1 MKRRILAT
9 LLSLCLVV
17 GLFPATALAAEEGT
31 FPVKVSNFAEL
42 KTALTEDA
50 DADTGDTQSNN
61 EENVVAMVGDM
72 TYTTLAEAVAHAK
85 ASDTVTMMANTTETA
100 ATGGYRKAGIV
111 HDSGCTIDGNGYT
124 LTVEGANNTWD
135 CAIYTKGGTIKN
147 LTIAGA
153 FRGIFTDGLT
163 QDLYV
168 DNCVIDNVCYTFS
181 ADGSGDYDVVFTNTT
196 LNGWTSYTSGFQSV
210 SFTDCT
216 FGKGTGRYQYAYLR
230 PYSDTTITNCAFSEG
245 FKLDATQ
252 EGDVV
257 LKNCTVGGVVLTQ
270 ANLTELLGDAAASA
284 ELEHGVTYTYSPAG
298 VPAKLPINPYFY
310 EAGQQVRIA
319 AKPEDTKVGGGTWKF
334 LSWTLNGVEVA
345 PNSTVPMVEGGLKIV
360 GNWAYVEDEADK
372 YGVTYTYS
380 PAGVPA
386 ALPTNTNTYEV
397 GQMVKIAAKP
407 EDREVGGGTWKFL
420 SWTLNGVEVAP
431 NSTIPMVEGGLKI
444 VGNWEYAEDEA
455 DKYGV
460 TYKYVDDKG
469 AENVP
474 ANVPVDSFTYSV
486 GQQVPVASAP
496 DDVTVSGGVWKFQG
510 WTVNGV
516 NVSGNVPMTEGG
528 LEITG
533 VWKYISNGSSA
544 SGGGSSHSSTY
555 SITIE
560 SAKHGDVISSH
571 KRASKGTTITIT
583 VKPDKGYALDELTVI
598 DKNGDEIKLT
608 KKSDKYTF
616 KMPASKVTVEAAFA
630 ETDAN
635 PFEDVKENTYY
646 YDAVKWA
653 AEKGITCGTAADTF
667 DPNATCTRAQVV
679 TFLWRA
685 AGSPDSEG
693 TEMPFTDVAYDA
705 YYYDA
710 VLWAV
715 ENGIT
720 SGTSATTFSPDAT
733 VTRAQNVTFLWRWAE
748 ASAVETVNPFTDV
761 AADMYYHDAVL
772 WAADEGIT
780 AGTSATTFSP
790 DDPCLRSQIVT
801 FLYRFLA
808 Q

>member
-1 MKRRILAT
+1 MVKIAAKPEDT
-9 LLSLCLVV
+9 KV
-17 GLFPATALAAEEGT
+17 G
-31 FPVKVSNFAEL
+31 
-42 KTALTEDA
+42 
-50 DADTGDTQSNN
+50 
-61 EENVVAMVGDM
+61 
-72 TYTTLAEAVAHAK
+72 
-85 ASDTVTMMANTTETA
+85 
-100 ATGGYRKAGIV
+100 
-111 HDSGCTIDGNGYT
+111 
-124 LTVEGANNTWD
+124 
-135 CAIYTKGGTIKN
+135 GGTWKF
-147 LTIAGA
+147 L
-153 FRGIFTDGLT
+153 
-163 QDLYV
+163 
-168 DNCVIDNVCYTFS
+168 S
-181 ADGSGDYDVVFTNTT
+181 WT
-196 LNGWTSYTSGFQSV
+196 LNGVEVAPNSTVPMVEDGLELVGNW
-210 SFTDCT
+210 
-216 FGKGTGRYQYAYLR
+216 AYVEDEADE
-230 PYSDTTITNCAFSEG
+230 Y
-245 FKLDATQ
+245 
-252 EGDVV
+252 
-257 LKNCTVGGVVLTQ
+257 
-270 ANLTELLGDAAASA
+270 
-284 ELEHGVTYTYSPAG
+284 GVTYTYSPAG
-298 VPAKLPINPYFY
+298 VPAALPTNTNTY
-310 EAGQQVRIA
+310 EVGQMVKIA

-345 PNSTVPMVEGGLKIV
+345 PNSTVPMVEGGLKLV

-386 ALPTNTNTYEV
+386 APPTNTNTYEV

-407 EDREVGGGTWKFL
+407 EDTKVGGGTWKFL

-431 NSTIPMVEGGLKI
+431 NSTVPMVEGGLKL
-444 VGNWEYAEDEA
+444 VGNWAYVEDEA

-474 ANVPVDSFTYSV
+474 ANVPVNSFTYSV

-496 DDVTVSGGVWKFQG
+496 DEVTVSGGVWKFQG

-583 VKPDKGYALDELTVI
+583 VKPDKGYALDELTVT

-679 TFLWRA
+679 TFLWRL
-685 AGSPDSEG
+685 AGEPTPKSAV
-693 TEMPFTDVAYDA
+693 MPFADVAENA
-705 YYYDA
+705 YYHDA

-715 ENGIT
+715 EQGIT
-720 SGTSATTFSPDAT
+720 KGTSETTFSPDATCTRAQIVTFLWRSEDSAASKGTNPFTDVASDAYYAGAVNWAVEEGITYGTSATTFSPDADC
-733 VTRAQNVTFLWRWAE
+733 TRA
-748 ASAVETVNPFTDV
+748 
-761 AADMYYHDAVL
+761 
-772 WAADEGIT
+772 
-780 AGTSATTFSP
+780 
-790 DDPCLRSQIVT
+790 QIVT
-801 FLYRFLA
+801 FLFRA
-808 Q
+808 QNNV

>member
-1 MKRRILAT
+1 M
-9 LLSLCLVV
+9 
-17 GLFPATALAAEEGT
+17 
-31 FPVKVSNFAEL
+31 
-42 KTALTEDA
+42 
-50 DADTGDTQSNN
+50 
-61 EENVVAMVGDM
+61 
-72 TYTTLAEAVAHAK
+72 
-85 ASDTVTMMANTTETA
+85 
-100 ATGGYRKAGIV
+100 
-111 HDSGCTIDGNGYT
+111 
-124 LTVEGANNTWD
+124 
-135 CAIYTKGGTIKN
+135 
-147 LTIAGA
+147 
-153 FRGIFTDGLT
+153 
-163 QDLYV
+163 
-168 DNCVIDNVCYTFS
+168 
-181 ADGSGDYDVVFTNTT
+181 
-196 LNGWTSYTSGFQSV
+196 
-210 SFTDCT
+210 
-216 FGKGTGRYQYAYLR
+216 
-230 PYSDTTITNCAFSEG
+230 
-245 FKLDATQ
+245 
-252 EGDVV
+252 
-257 LKNCTVGGVVLTQ
+257 
-270 ANLTELLGDAAASA
+270 
-284 ELEHGVTYTYSPAG
+284 TYTYSPAG
-298 VPAKLPINPYFY
+298 VPAAPPTNTNTY
-310 EAGQQVRIA
+310 EVGQIVKIA
-319 AKPEDTKVGGGTWKF
+319 AKPEDREVGGGTWKF

-372 YGVTYTYS
+372 YDVTYTYS

-386 ALPTNTNTYEV
+386 APPTNTNTYEV
-397 GQMVKIAAKP
+397 GQIVKIAAKP

-444 VGNWEYAEDEA
+444 VGNWEYAEDEADKYGVTYKYVDDKGAENVPANVPVDSFTYSVGQQVPVASAPDDVTVSGGVWKFQGWTVNGVEVAPNSTVPMVEGGLELVGNWAYVEDEA

-685 AGSPDSEG
+685 AGSPDPEG